1 MRLRDLSYE
10 GTFTYADLWC
20 LLQTLPPGHRLH
32 NIYNHPDQEP
42 HDKWDLTN
50 MLLASSVDAL
60 NTLIW
65 QKTKNGQKGK
75 KPPRPIPRPG
85 VKDDQDREINIHK
98 DTLIDLNE
106 AQKIFER
113 N

>member
-20 LLQTLPPGHRLH
+20 LLQTLPPGHRLY
-32 NIYNHPDQEP
+32 NIYNYPDQNP
-42 HDKWDLTN
+42 DDKWDLTN
-50 MLLASSVDAL
+50 FLLASIADSLAVQ
-60 NTLIW
+60 IW
-65 QKTKNGQKGK
+65 QKTRNGQKGK
-75 KPPRPIPRPG
+75 KPPKPIPRPG
-85 VKDDQDREINIHK
+85 VKSNDNRKIEVHK
-98 DTLIDLNE
+98 DTLMDLNE